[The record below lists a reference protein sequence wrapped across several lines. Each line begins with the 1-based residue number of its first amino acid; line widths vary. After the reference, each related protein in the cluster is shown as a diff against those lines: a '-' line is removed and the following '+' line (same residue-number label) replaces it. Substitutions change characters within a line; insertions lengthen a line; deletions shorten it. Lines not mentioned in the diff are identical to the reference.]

1 MTENEKRNKRV
12 CFTGHRTE
20 KLNVSELEAKEKL
33 TKVILDSIKD
43 GYYVFISGMA
53 RGIDI
58 WAAEIILDLQSKGYD
73 IKLICAVPY
82 KGFEQYWSSD
92 WKTRY
97 QKIISSCYLARYI
110 SPNYSNRCFQIRNEW
125 MVNHSSKVI
134 AFYNGEKGGTRNT
147 ILYAQKEN
155 VYVSIIQ

>member
-1 MTENEKRNKRV
+1 MTEYEKRKRRV
-12 CFTGHRTE
+12 CFTGRRPE
-20 KLNVSELEAKEKL
+20 KLNISELEAKEKL
-33 TKVILDSIKD
+33 TKVILNSIKD
-43 GYYVFISGMA
+43 GYSVFISGMA

-58 WAAEIILDLQSKGYD
+58 WAAEIILDLQNSGHD

-97 QKIISSCYLARYI
+97 QKIISSCNLVRYI

-147 ILYAQKEN
+147 ILYAQGKN
-155 VYVSIIQ
+155 VYISIIE